1 MKEGQITIR
10 HKNALRKTGEKA
22 EVKEGQITI
31 RCENDLIKTVEKAE
45 VKEGQEV
52 IKKQQDEQHQVMEE
66 IPQIPQMLR
75 LEKT

>member
-1 MKEGQITIR
+1 M
-10 HKNALRKTGEKA
+10 
-22 EVKEGQITI
+22 KEGQITI

-45 VKEGQEV
+45 VNEGQEV
-52 IKKQQDEQHQVMEE
+52 IKKQQDEQHQVMEQ